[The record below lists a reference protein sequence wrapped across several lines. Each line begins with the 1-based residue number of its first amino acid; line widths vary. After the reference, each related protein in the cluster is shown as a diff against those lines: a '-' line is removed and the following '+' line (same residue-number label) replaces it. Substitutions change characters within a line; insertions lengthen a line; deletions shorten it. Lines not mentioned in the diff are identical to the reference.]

1 MACKAHGLLFPYLLC
16 DDIQPPSIQQT
27 VTHMLTQ
34 MAQKRCCGI
43 TRAGKPC
50 SIDTASK
57 LTDFNGRLVAEP
69 LRCGGRYCMFHAK
82 PFVTRPA
89 QNDRH
94 CIVIFL
100 DLESTGVDIFEDRVV
115 EIAAVHAPQ
124 DPWLFGGSFSTAV
137 DLDSSIAQISVLMK
151 PSQCNAKGSFCNL
164 CPNLGTS
171 NVHVCAA
178 QTQAC

>member
-1 MACKAHGLLFPYLLC
+1 
-16 DDIQPPSIQQT
+16 
-27 VTHMLTQ
+27 MLAQ
-34 MAQKRCCGI
+34 MAQKRCCGT

-57 LTDFNGRLVAEP
+57 LTDDNGRLVAEP
-69 LRCGGRYCMFHAK
+69 LRCGGRYCIFHAK

-100 DLESTGVDIFEDRVV
+100 DLESTGVDIFEDRIV

-124 DPWLFGGSFSTAV
+124 DSPYRDPRITGASNSDRELWREFLFACELWLE
-137 DLDSSIAQISVLMK
+137 
-151 PSQCNAKGSFCNL
+151 AKNCCTL
-164 CPNLGTS
+164 
-171 NVHVCAA
+171 
-178 QTQAC
+178 

>member
-1 MACKAHGLLFPYLLC
+1 
-16 DDIQPPSIQQT
+16 
-27 VTHMLTQ
+27 
-34 MAQKRCCGI
+34 MAQKRCCGT

-57 LTDFNGRLVAEP
+57 LTDDNGRLVAEP
-69 LRCGGRYCMFHAK
+69 LRCGGRYCIFHAK

-124 DPWLFGGSFSTAV
+124 DPRLFGGSFSTTVKVDADLLKERGAAAAAV
-137 DLDSSIAQISVLMK
+137 HGITNEEIAAG
-151 PSQCNAKGSFCNL
+151 PSFPEAWSRFLSWTETLLNNAVK
-164 CPNLGTS
+164 
-171 NVHVCAA
+171 
-178 QTQAC
+178 